1 MQDLYNQKQKL
12 KLLALKSRP
21 AVISTETRKTLTTV
35 PIPCLLLMVYRSIT
49 DFKKKNVRFPRTKD
63 LYKKIQ
69 KNLAPR
75 SSVRQP

>member
-49 DFKKKNVRFPRTKD
+49 DFKKNKRQISKNKRF
-63 LYKKIQ
+63 
-69 KNLAPR
+69 
-75 SSVRQP
+75 V